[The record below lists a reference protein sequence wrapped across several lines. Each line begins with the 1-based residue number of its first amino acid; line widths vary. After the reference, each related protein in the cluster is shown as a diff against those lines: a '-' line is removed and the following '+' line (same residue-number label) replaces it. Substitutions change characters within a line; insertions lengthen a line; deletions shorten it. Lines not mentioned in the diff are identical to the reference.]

1 MPARRWDLRSRV
13 RDTVDAL
20 EHIVGGMATAVMA
33 VAMLPWLAIT
43 ALLSV
48 VGVGL
53 FLAPTALR
61 MVRVVADRERAR
73 LSRWGYDIVGPEPVS
88 TSLIAALRDPA
99 VRKELGWLLWHGT
112 AGLVLSLAGMSLPL
126 WVVTDLTFVLWWRL
140 LPAGEAADTLDIV
153 AVNDTSDAI
162 WVSAMGVGW
171 GVAAVFVLPLLAR
184 LQAWPGRQLLS
195 PAPGTDLAVRVAR
208 LAATR
213 AAALEAHATEL
224 RRIERALHDGTQN
237 RLLAVNVLLGAARRA
252 LARDPATADEILA
265 RAQDSA
271 EQALAELRDVVRSI
285 LPPVLTNRSLP
296 DALTALAASCPVPC
310 RIDADLPD
318 RFAASVE
325 ATAYFAVAEALT
337 NIAKH
342 SGAANAV
349 VSLGRHEDM
358 LVVEVVDD
366 GHGGADER
374 GGSGLAGIRHRV
386 EAHDGT
392 FTLTSPVGGPTRMTV
407 SLPCGL

>member
-1 MPARRWDLRSRV
+1 
-13 RDTVDAL
+13 
-20 EHIVGGMATAVMA
+20 
-33 VAMLPWLAIT
+33 
-43 ALLSV
+43 
-48 VGVGL
+48 
-53 FLAPTALR
+53 
-61 MVRVVADRERAR
+61 
-73 LSRWGYDIVGPEPVS
+73 
-88 TSLIAALRDPA
+88 
-99 VRKELGWLLWHGT
+99 
-112 AGLVLSLAGMSLPL
+112 
-126 WVVTDLTFVLWWRL
+126 VVTDVTFILWWRL
-140 LPAGEAADTLDIV
+140 LPPGEAADTIDIV
-153 AVNDTSDAI
+153 AVNDTLDAI
-162 WVSAMGVGW
+162 WVSALGVGW
-171 GVAAVFVLPLLAR
+171 GVVAVVVLPLLAR
-184 LQAWPGRQLLS
+184 MQAWPGRRLLS

-237 RLLAVNVLLGAARRA
+237 RLVAVSVLLGAARRA

-342 SGAANAV
+342 SGATKAV
-349 VSLGRHEDM
+349 VSLRRREDQ
-358 LVVEVVDD
+358 LEVEVVDD

-374 GGSGLAGIRHRV
+374 SGSGLVGIRHRV
-386 EAHDGT
+386 EALDGT
-392 FTLTSPVGGPTRMTV
+392 FTLTSPVGGPTRMSV